1 MCQQPLM
8 FFLFFSFSLVFL
20 FCISFSI
27 PRYRVKFPASV
38 LPLING
44 SYKIIFIIYLYN
56 SFICQSSS
64 LLPCHYFSAPEVAK
78 SGKYDNV
85 DLKITNN

>member
-1 MCQQPLM
+1 MSATSDVLSV
-8 FFLFFSFSLVFL
+8 FFFFPCVL

-44 SYKIIFIIYLYN
+44 SYKIIFIIYLYH

-64 LLPCHYFSAPEVAK
+64 LFPCHYFSAPEVAK

-85 DLKITNN
+85 GLKIINN

>member
-1 MCQQPLM
+1 MSATSDVLSV
-8 FFLFFSFSLVFL
+8 FFFFPCVFVL
-20 FCISFSI
+20 YFFFNSSISS
-27 PRYRVKFPASV
+27 KFPASV

-44 SYKIIFIIYLYN
+44 SYKIIFIIYLYH

-85 DLKITNN
+85 GLEITNN

>member
-1 MCQQPLM
+1 MSATSDVLSV
-8 FFLFFSFSLVFL
+8 FFFFPCVFF

-44 SYKIIFIIYLYN
+44 SYKIIFIIYLYH
-56 SFICQSSS
+56 SFMCQSSS
-64 LLPCHYFSAPEVAK
+64 LLPCDYFSAPEVAK

-85 DLKITNN
+85 GLEITNN

>member
-1 MCQQPLM
+1 MSATSDVLSV
-8 FFLFFSFSLVFL
+8 FFFFPCVLF
-20 FCISFSI
+20 
-27 PRYRVKFPASV
+27 RYRVKFPASV

-44 SYKIIFIIYLYN
+44 SYKIIFIIYLYH
-56 SFICQSSS
+56 SFMCQSSS

-85 DLKITNN
+85 GLEITNN

>member
-1 MCQQPLM
+1 MSATSDVLSV
-8 FFLFFSFSLVFL
+8 FFFFPCVFVL
-20 FCISFSI
+20 YSFSI

-44 SYKIIFIIYLYN
+44 SYKITFLIYLYH
-56 SFICQSSS
+56 SFIFQSSS
-64 LLPCHYFSAPEVAK
+64 LLPCHYFSAAEVAK

-85 DLKITNN
+85 GLEITNN

>member
-1 MCQQPLM
+1 M
-8 FFLFFSFSLVFL
+8 FLFS
-20 FCISFSI
+20 ISFSI

-38 LPLING
+38 LHLING
-44 SYKIIFIIYLYN
+44 SYKIIFIIYLYH

-85 DLKITNN
+85 GLKIINN